1 MDHTV
6 AESTMQALIPGKCVD
21 LYYPDPET
29 AEKQCFRTSLNT
41 KYTQQFA
48 NLTGGTSVFTIS
60 PANGIQDIV
69 LTFQMSNLSG
79 ANTGL
84 ALPTAWAYALIK
96 QVSYRVGGSSQYFIT
111 GSQMLQAALK
121 NAPDG
126 ASRQALYNLGGQ
138 QLTGA
143 NFDTA
148 GAFNYGYAWL
158 NLPWTKPASVSK
170 MPPLPTDLLTQQV
183 QITVELFPIASIFTT
198 TVGGSPAPTG
208 LLSAQFQVQ
217 QIAFENRGDALANR
231 IDMTTHS
238 LSYPC
243 EFVQQELA
251 IPVANTAGVQQVSL
265 TGFRSGEV
273 KSIQCWLTVNGDM
286 AGSSLV
292 TRNPLNWYQPN
303 DIVMN
308 YMGDQYAVFPA
319 QSSLLWN
326 LVNGRVI
333 PTVSCPLIAPGG
345 APGANGAAWAELP
358 FGQSFDTLTDHTM
371 YVSGK
376 EILNG
381 IVQLQF
387 NLGADILSN
396 INLSTGVTL
405 HVSYIY
411 NSVLV
416 FSSGTADFAF

>member
-6 AESTMQALIPGKCVD
+6 GESTMQSLIPGKCVD

-41 KYTQQFA
+41 KFQQQFA

-60 PANGIQDIV
+60 PANGIQDV
-69 LTFQMSNLSG
+69 LLTMLMPNLSG

-84 ALPTAWAYALIK
+84 ALPTAWGYALIR
-96 QVSYRVGGSSQYFIT
+96 QISYRVGGSSQYFIT
-111 GSQMLQAALK
+111 GAQMLQAALK
-121 NAPDG
+121 NAPDA
-126 ASRQALYNLGGQ
+126 ASRQSLYNLGGQ

-143 NFDTA
+143 GFDTA
-148 GAFNYGYAWL
+148 GPYNYAYVWL

-183 QITVELFPIASIFTT
+183 QITVELNPIASVFSTT
-198 TVGGSPAPTG
+198 IGGVAPPTS
-208 LLSAQFQVQ
+208 LLAAQFQVQ
-217 QIAFENRGDALANR
+217 QVAFENRGDALANR
-231 IDMTTHS
+231 VDMTTHS

-251 IPVANTAGVQQVSL
+251 IPVANVNGSQQVSL

-273 KSIQCWLTVNGDM
+273 KSIQCWLTVNGDV
-286 AGSSLV
+286 GGLTV
-292 TRNPLNWYQPN
+292 NPLNWYQPN
-303 DIVMN
+303 NIIMT
-308 YMGDQYAVFPA
+308 YMGDQYAVFPG

-326 LVNGRVI
+326 LVNGRAI
-333 PTVSCPLIAPGG
+333 PAVGAPVLAAGG
-345 APGANGAAWAELP
+345 APAAGLAAWAELP
-358 FGQSFDTLTDHTM
+358 FGQAFDTLTDHTM

-387 NLGADILSN
+387 SLGADILANSN
-396 INLSTGVTL
+396 IASGVTL

>member
-6 AESTMQALIPGKCVD
+6 GESTMQSLIPGKCVD

-41 KYTQQFA
+41 KFTQQFA

-60 PANGIQDIV
+60 PANGIQDV
-69 LTFQMSNLSG
+69 LLTMLMPNLSG

-84 ALPTAWAYALIK
+84 ALPTAWGYALIK
-96 QVSYRVGGSSQYFIT
+96 QISYRVGGSSQYFIS
-111 GSQMLQAALK
+111 GAQMLQAALK

-138 QLTGA
+138 QLSGA

-148 GAFNYGYAWL
+148 GPNNYAYVWL

-183 QITVELFPIASIFTT
+183 QITVELYPIASVFTIT
-198 TVGGSPAPTG
+198 GGGSAAPTA
-208 LLSAQFQVQ
+208 LTSALFQVQ
-217 QIAFENRGDALANR
+217 QVAFENRGDALANR
-231 IDMTTHS
+231 VDMTTHS

-251 IPVANTAGVQQVSL
+251 IPVGNGAATQQVSL

-273 KSIQCWLTVNGDM
+273 KSIQCWLTVNGDV
-286 AGSSLV
+286 GGLTV
-292 TRNPLNWYQPN
+292 NPLNWYQPN
-303 DIVMN
+303 NIIMT
-308 YMGDQYAVFPA
+308 YMGDQYAVFPG

-333 PTVSCPLIAPGG
+333 PTVGAPLIAPGG
-345 APGANGAAWAELP
+345 AAGAGLASWAELP

-387 NLGADILSN
+387 SLGADILSN
-396 INLSTGVTL
+396 VNIGTGVTL